1 MNKENILQDSLED
14 ALAVSCESCE
24 LSLEAWCD
32 GSYSIYT
39 DTYSY
44 GLVLIEPDGDI
55 TTISQRFS
63 DEYKTL
69 RNVAGEVMGAMKAI
83 NLCVSWGY
91 KELDLYYDYRGI
103 EDWATGAWKAKK
115 ELTRTYKRLV
125 DKHTKDGLIIRFH
138 KVLAH
143 SGEHFNEIADMLANS
158 AKHEETYKMNGFIVK
173 QPDYTRYEHLSTN
186 MRDLQ

>member
-1 MNKENILQDSLED
+1 MNDEENVFED
-14 ALAVSCESCE
+14 
-24 LSLEAWCD
+24 SLEAWCD

-63 DEYKTL
+63 DGYKSM
-69 RNVAGEVMGAMKAI
+69 RNVAGEVLGAMKAI
-83 NLCVSWGY
+83 ELCVAWGY

-103 EDWATGAWKAKK
+103 EEWATGAWKSKK
-115 ELTRTYKRLV
+115 EFTQTYKRFV
-125 DKHTKDGLIIRFH
+125 DKHKKDGLIIRFH

-173 QPDYTRYEHLSTN
+173 QPDYTRHEHLSTN